1 MNIYFTALAMNTS
14 ERVAGVLLIILMLT
28 IVVLAIMTPYIRWF
42 RQELKYIN
50 TEIERNDHNK
60 REQARWKRRKRRL
73 LMSLIPFVPYE

>member
-1 MNIYFTALAMNTS
+1 MNVPMTALA
-14 ERVAGVLLIILMLT
+14 VYAGEKVLGALLIMVAILFVIALCSLDW
-28 IVVLAIMTPYIRWF
+28 IVWF
-42 RQELKYIN
+42 RKELKYIN